1 MLNAKTLQLPAAA
14 LLLLASATAQ
24 AGESPVMKLAGADAE
39 GCNFAATNVTP
50 GETFPHAARVT
61 TVTQSDFSGSLT
73 LAHPVTFQFNG
84 SEMTV
89 IENRP
94 TLANGTGPNGTISAA
109 IAAAD
114 FPPERAHPLAARLRQ
129 ICLNK

>member
-39 GCNFAATNVTP
+39 GCNFTATNVTP

-61 TVTQSDFSGSLT
+61 TDIQGDFSGRPT
-73 LAHPVTFQFNG
+73 LAYPVTFQFNG

-89 IENRP
+89 TENRP
-94 TLANGTGPNGTISAA
+94 TLTNGTGPYGMIHAA

-114 FPPERAHPLAARLRQ
+114 FPPERAQPLAAQLRQ
-129 ICLNK
+129 ICLKR